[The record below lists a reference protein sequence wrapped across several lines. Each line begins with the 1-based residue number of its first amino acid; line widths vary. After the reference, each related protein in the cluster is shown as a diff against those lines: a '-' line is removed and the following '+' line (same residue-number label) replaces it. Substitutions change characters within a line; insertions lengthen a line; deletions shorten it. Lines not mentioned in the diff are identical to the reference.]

1 MDMVKRV
8 ADAINAEMLKPW
20 DETIGGPKQS
30 ERLALA
36 AMRAMDEPTGEMLRD
51 GAAKLRYFTEA
62 QGPYPRT
69 RAVYR
74 EMVRSALG
82 VAK

>member
-8 ADAINAEMLKPW
+8 ADAINAELLKPW

-36 AMRAMDEPTGEMLRD
+36 AMRAMDEPTEEMLPDVKPRQVRD
-51 GAAKLRYFTEA
+51 LSSWSSA
-62 QGPYPRT
+62 QP
-69 RAVYR
+69 A
-74 EMVRSALG
+74 SLN
-82 VAK
+82 

>member
-8 ADAINAEMLKPW
+8 ADAINAELLKPW

-36 AMRAMDEPTGEMLRD
+36 AMRAMDEPTEEMLPDVPAFD
-51 GAAKLRYFTEA
+51 G
-62 QGPYPRT
+62 QGRIDGG
-69 RAVYR
+69 RQGEGDA
-74 EMVRSALG
+74 
-82 VAK
+82 